1 MKKVKETTNGNGNK
15 NGSSTNGNKSKK
27 EVIKEFNFAEAESSK
42 AVRSMIK
49 VMTMTRKRLYP
60 ERYDEKGNLKPEYA
74 KNKVII

>member
-1 MKKVKETTNGNGNK
+1 MKKVKETTNGNK
-15 NGSSTNGNKSKK
+15 NGNSQNGKKPKK
-27 EVIKEFNFAEAESSK
+27 EVIKEFDFAEANSSK

-74 KNKVII
+74 KNKVVI